1 MPRSF
6 ILISVATYLTL
17 VTADDLQ
24 ELNCTGKKTVHS
36 ITTNLCA
43 KY

>member
-1 MPRSF
+1 MTWSL
-6 ILISVATYLTL
+6 ILILVAPSLTL

-36 ITTNLCA
+36 VTKNLCA
-43 KY
+43 EY